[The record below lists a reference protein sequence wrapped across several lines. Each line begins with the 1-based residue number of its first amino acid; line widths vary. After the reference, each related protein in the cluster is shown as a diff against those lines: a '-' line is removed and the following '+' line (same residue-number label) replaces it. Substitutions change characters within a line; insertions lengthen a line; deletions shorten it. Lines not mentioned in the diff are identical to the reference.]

1 MDSLKC
7 IEDTSEAEEKKM
19 PEHGRGTMLC
29 LRSHIQAQVPA
40 NRHCHKQV
48 RIKPPCVSEPELS
61 SKLLNKGLCASNHEE
76 VQKHHLFG
84 AYLL

>member
-7 IEDTSEAEEKKM
+7 IEDTSEAEEKKCKSM
-19 PEHGRGTMLC
+19 DVVLTMLC
-29 LRSHIQAQVPA
+29 LRSHIQAQVPV

-61 SKLLNKGLCASNHEE
+61 SKLLNRGLCASNHEE
-76 VQKHHLFG
+76 V
-84 AYLL
+84 